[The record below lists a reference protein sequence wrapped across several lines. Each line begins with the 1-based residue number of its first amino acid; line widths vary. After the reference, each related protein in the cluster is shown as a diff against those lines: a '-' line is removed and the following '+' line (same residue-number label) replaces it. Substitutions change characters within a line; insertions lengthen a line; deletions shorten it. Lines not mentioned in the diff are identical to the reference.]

1 MFAASEAGVAGA
13 GSGAAGGGVGGGAG
27 SGGGAGATAGV
38 AVGAAGAAG
47 SESATLDVKL
57 AASSNDQEPGA
68 RMAATIARDPRS
80 GNSLAPARPMARAAA
95 SKIHSLPGF
104 MADTGSSKEP
114 SHKR

>member
-1 MFAASEAGVAGA
+1 
-13 GSGAAGGGVGGGAG
+13 
-27 SGGGAGATAGV
+27 
-38 AVGAAGAAG
+38 
-47 SESATLDVKL
+47 VKL

-80 GNSLAPARPMARAAA
+80 GNSLAPARPLARAAA

-104 MADTGSSKEP
+104 MADTGASNDP